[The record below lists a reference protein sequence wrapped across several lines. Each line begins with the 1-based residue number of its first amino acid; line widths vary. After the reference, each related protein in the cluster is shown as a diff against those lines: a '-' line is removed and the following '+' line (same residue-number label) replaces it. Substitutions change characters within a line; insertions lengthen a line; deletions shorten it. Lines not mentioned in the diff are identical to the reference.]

1 MTQETSTYTQN
12 YDNLERVAA
21 ALREGSVD
29 IDQLIPM
36 VESAVASFKACKDRI
51 KQVQEMLGQTLS
63 GELSEAE

>member
-1 MTQETSTYTQN
+1 MSEATSTYTEN

-36 VESAVASFKACKDRI
+36 VESAVASFKVCKERI
-51 KQVQEMLGQTLS
+51 KQVQEMLGQTLA
-63 GELSEAE
+63 GELQGE